1 MCKHNYLKDYLIV
14 PIKNISEFLNAL
26 SLRPLA
32 IGIAANSLEFRYYQK
47 GIINDEANF
56 KCGNSV
62 NHAVLAVGYH
72 FTGNETDKENYIL
85 IKNSWGEN
93 WGEKGFAKIGFGN

>member
-1 MCKHNYLKDYLIV
+1 M
-14 PIKNISEFLNAL
+14 
-26 SLRPLA
+26 
-32 IGIAANSLEFRYYQK
+32 
-47 GIINDEANF
+47 
-56 KCGNSV
+56 
-62 NHAVLAVGYH
+62 AVGYH